1 MKQFLKHILKDK
13 TGTYS
18 MREVVIAISMLLVV
32 ISWLTQ
38 LIFHIATPEY
48 MFYSIVS
55 LIATGCFG
63 YSIEKKPTDTTNTSN
78 AAATNDTIKFD

>member
-1 MKQFLKHILKDK
+1 MTDYWKNILKDK
-13 TGTYS
+13 TGAYS
-18 MREVVIAISMLLVV
+18 LREIVIAISMLLVM

-38 LIFHIATPEY
+38 LVFNIATPEY

-63 YSIEKKPTDTTNTSN
+63 YSIEKKTTDTN
-78 AAATNDTIKFD
+78 K